1 MTEEKYLNKVTPDMA
16 LLCVSMKLYQTIT
29 QRNHSSPLCI
39 GQVDKYS
46 QHKFER
52 TVFWLPRW
60 VVVGLVP
67 SSTSFFHPR
76 IAHTHIYIKILTCH
90 RRVLFTLLYM
100 PFTFTCYVTRVE
112 FGQQKLLDTNYGL
125 YTIRINDFVRHTRIW
140 IRHFFH
146 VIECYMKILEW
157 IESMQYS

>member
-1 MTEEKYLNKVTPDMA
+1 MTEEKYLNNVTPDMA

-39 GQVDKYS
+39 GQVDKFS

-67 SSTSFFHPR
+67 SSTSFFPPTHSTYT
-76 IAHTHIYIKILTCH
+76 HTYQNTNLPLKSTFHSSFICLLPLH
-90 RRVLFTLLYM
+90 VTLHELNLDNK
-100 PFTFTCYVTRVE
+100 
-112 FGQQKLLDTNYGL
+112 KLLDTNYVL
-125 YTIRINDFVRHTRIW
+125 YTIRINDLVRHTRIW
-140 IRHFFH
+140 IRHFVH
-146 VIECYMKILEW
+146 VIACYMKKYYYI
-157 IESMQYS
+157 I

>member
-1 MTEEKYLNKVTPDMA
+1 MLFDIMIEENNLNKVTPDMA
-16 LLCVSMKLYQTIT
+16 LLCVSMNLYQTIT
-29 QRNHSSPLCI
+29 QRNHSSLLCI

-76 IAHTHIYIKILTCH
+76 MAHTHIYIKIPTCH
-90 RRVLFTLLYM
+90 RRVLFTLLLYAFYLYM
-100 PFTFTCYVTRVE
+100 LRYTSWIWTTKSCSIQTMVCTR
-112 FGQQKLLDTNYGL
+112 
-125 YTIRINDFVRHTRIW
+125 
-140 IRHFFH
+140 
-146 VIECYMKILEW
+146 LE
-157 IESMQYS
+157 

>member
-1 MTEEKYLNKVTPDMA
+1 MMTEKKYLNKVTPDMA

-67 SSTSFFHPR
+67 SSTSFFPPTHSTY
-76 IAHTHIYIKILTCH
+76 THIYQNTNLPQKSTFHSSLYA
-90 RRVLFTLLYM
+90 FYLYM
-100 PFTFTCYVTRVE
+100 LRYTSWIWATKVARY
-112 FGQQKLLDTNYGL
+112 KLW
-125 YTIRINDFVRHTRIW
+125 FVHD
-140 IRHFFH
+140 
-146 VIECYMKILEW
+146 
-157 IESMQYS
+157 